1 MIIKKPPLRLISN
14 KKGLSYKYR
23 SAFYT
28 SVRKNSFIDIH
39 FFKDYMFQLRAV
51 NSLSHFIHFQ
61 QNPVVVGGL
70 PNLHYSV
77 PCEKASCYNIRAAL
91 RIHRNNRVFTSNGQI
106 VPMILEFIPRAVRTG
121 LFEIVS
127 TTVTVGKEDNLFVFR
142 DIVRWEVQINDPVT
156 RNAFGILY
164 GVPADS

>member
-1 MIIKKPPLRLISN
+1 
-14 KKGLSYKYR
+14 
-23 SAFYT
+23 
-28 SVRKNSFIDIH
+28 
-39 FFKDYMFQLRAV
+39 
-51 NSLSHFIHFQ
+51 
-61 QNPVVVGGL
+61 
-70 PNLHYSV
+70 
-77 PCEKASCYNIRAAL
+77 
-91 RIHRNNRVFTSNGQI
+91 
-106 VPMILEFIPRAVRTG
+106 MILEFIPRAVRTG